1 MIETLISS
9 KTRIKL
15 LLKFFLNS
23 SNRSYL
29 RGLEAEF
36 KESTNAIRQELNK
49 FEEAGLLISENEG
62 NKKYFKAN
70 LAHPLHNDLKSII
83 YKMVGLDMVI
93 ENVVL
98 KFGDL
103 NRVYLSGKFSKG
115 LDSDLVELI
124 FIGEIDKEYLQEL
137 CEKAELL
144 IKRKIKKIVYNLEEY
159 MEATAKENFSQ
170 YLLLWSK

>member
-70 LAHPLHNDLKSII
+70 LAHPLHNDLRSII
-83 YKMVGLDMVI
+83 YKMVGLDTVI

-98 KFGDL
+98 KLGDL

-137 CEKAELL
+137 CEKAEIL

>member
-49 FEEAGLLISENEG
+49 FEKAGLLISENEG

-98 KFGDL
+98 KLGDL

>member
-70 LAHPLHNDLKSII
+70 LAHPLHNDLRSII
-83 YKMVGLDMVI
+83 YKMVGLDTVI

-98 KFGDL
+98 KLGDL

>member
-49 FEEAGLLISENEG
+49 FEEVGLLISENEG

-98 KFGDL
+98 KLGDL

>member
-1 MIETLISS
+1 M
-9 KTRIKL
+9 
-15 LLKFFLNS
+15 
-23 SNRSYL
+23 

-83 YKMVGLDMVI
+83 YKMVGLDTVI

-98 KFGDL
+98 KLGDL

-144 IKRKIKKIVYNLEEY
+144 IKRKIKKMVYNLEEY

>member
-36 KESTNAIRQELNK
+36 KESTNAIRQELIK

-83 YKMVGLDMVI
+83 YKMVGLDTVI

-98 KFGDL
+98 KLGDL

>member
-1 MIETLISS
+1 LIETLISS

-36 KESTNAIRQELNK
+36 KESTNAIRQELIK

-83 YKMVGLDMVI
+83 YKMVGLDTVI

-98 KFGDL
+98 KLGDL

>member
-36 KESTNAIRQELNK
+36 KESTNAIRQELIK

-83 YKMVGLDMVI
+83 YKMVGLDTVI

-98 KFGDL
+98 KLGDL

-124 FIGEIDKEYLQEL
+124 FIGEIDKKYLQEL

>member
-1 MIETLISS
+1 LIETLISS

-70 LAHPLHNDLKSII
+70 LAHPLHNDLRSII
-83 YKMVGLDMVI
+83 YKMVGLDTVI

-98 KFGDL
+98 KLGDL

>member
-98 KFGDL
+98 KLGDL

>member
-83 YKMVGLDMVI
+83 YKMVGLDTVI

-98 KFGDL
+98 KLGDL

-144 IKRKIKKIVYNLEEY
+144 IKRKIKKMVYNLEEY

>member
-1 MIETLISS
+1 LIETLISS

-70 LAHPLHNDLKSII
+70 LAHPLHNDLRSII
-83 YKMVGLDMVI
+83 YKMVGLDTVI

-98 KFGDL
+98 KLGDL

-137 CEKAELL
+137 CEKAEIL